1 MHFFGLKWSPIGS
14 ILAAQIVVTGL
25 LAVGLLVVSK
35 NIASSVLLGGWICI
49 IPNIY
54 LARRLTAKRSADPNK
69 LTTTFYTAE
78 LGKIVITATLFA
90 AAFATQ
96 KWIQPVALMGGYGV
110 AQLTHWITPMLL
122 TTIIRDNR
130 DN

>member
-1 MHFFGLKWSPIGS
+1 MITLHLFGFKWSPIGY
-14 ILAAQIVVTGL
+14 ILAAQILVTGL
-25 LAVGLLVVSK
+25 LAVGLIVVSK
-35 NIASSVLLGGWICI
+35 NTATSALLGGWICI

-54 LARRLTAKRSADPNK
+54 LARRLTAKRCADPNK

-78 LGKIVITATLFA
+78 LGKIIITATLFA

-110 AQLTHWITPMLL
+110 AQLTHWITPIWLNN
-122 TTIIRDNR
+122 DNKR
-130 DN
+130 